1 MATWELSPL
10 QRHASS
16 VVLPDSRRLA
26 SVHKDRV
33 VLRDLETLKV
43 LRTWTLQLPTARPA
57 AQADSSSSSLNLAV
71 SPSAPFHLLVSSPR
85 HRVAFV
91 FHPDQDGVHA
101 RLDIGNEGAVAVDW
115 ARLGPDGDQVV
126 LCWSAH
132 HLRLSLFRLSD
143 PSNALQILNP
153 KHSHPHGYTFRPD
166 GAFLAV
172 LERHNSRDVI
182 GVYSTSAWSL
192 MRTIPLQEP
201 NSDLADLTWSPCG
214 RYLAAWSALTEYT
227 LHVLTPDGR
236 LLSTFSPY
244 AAVTPP
250 APTSSTSSRAALRKP
265 SAPAP
270 PPAPELSAHDRAR
283 QERSTAPFVG
293 LGIRCVRWAPDGEWL
308 AVGGWDGKVRILSRH
323 GWAAIAELGLPS
335 RVLDPVRV
343 WREPVGW
350 TGKTRSNGIIT
361 FEPDSLPQSLTPL
374 APNFAAA
381 VPRMGVAKLEWSPSG
396 RWIAVWDA
404 AHPHLVA
411 IYAFPLSS
419 ALAPSAS
426 TRPRLHTLLA
436 HAAPPSST
444 TSSTS
449 AASGVRA
456 LAWQPPV
463 VRDDE
468 DEDETLVVLAGEKK
482 GFTLWR
488 STADGSGVAECVGIP
503 ARADITFPV
512 SSLSFA
518 ADGRSLL
525 LSAPPAPTSAGG
537 TAGEGT
543 FCVAYPVWSDDVLL
557 EDDGAG
563 ERTCGS
569 QDGDGEGLERGDG
582 GA

>member
-16 VVLPDSRRLA
+16 LVLPDSRRLA

-33 VLRDLETLKV
+33 VLRDLETLRV
-43 LRTWTLQLPTARPA
+43 LRTWTLQLPATRPA
-57 AQADSSSSSLNLAV
+57 THNDSTSSSSLNLAV
-71 SPSAPFHLLVSSPR
+71 SPSAPFLLLVSAPR

-101 RLDIGNEGAVAVDW
+101 RLDIGHEGAVAVEW
-115 ARLGPDGDQVV
+115 ARLGPDGEQVV
-126 LCWSAH
+126 LCWSTH

-143 PSNALQILNP
+143 PGNALQILNP

-182 GVYSTSAWSL
+182 GVYSTSAWAL
-192 MRTIPLQEP
+192 MR
-201 NSDLADLTWSPCG
+201 
-214 RYLAAWSALTEYT
+214 YT
-227 LHVLTPDGR
+227 LHIITPDGR

-244 AAVTPP
+244 ATLAPP
-250 APTSSTSSRAALRKP
+250 APTSSSSSRAPLRKP
-265 SAPAP
+265 SAPAA

-293 LGIRCVRWAPDGEWL
+293 LGIRNVKWAPDGEWI

-323 GWAAIAELGLPS
+323 GWAAIAELGLPT

-350 TGKTRSNGIIT
+350 TEKTRGNGIVS

-374 APNFAAA
+374 AANSAAA

-404 AHPHLVA
+404 AHPQLVA

-419 ALAPSAS
+419 TLAPSAS

-436 HAAPPSST
+436 HAASPSST
-444 TSSTS
+444 TTSST
-449 AASGVRA
+449 SGVRA

-488 STADGSGVAECVGIP
+488 STADGVGVAECVGIP
-503 ARADITFPV
+503 ARADIPFPV
-512 SSLSFA
+512 SALSFA

-537 TAGEGT
+537 SAGEGT
-543 FCVAYPVWSDDVLL
+543 FCIAYPVWSDDVSL

-563 ERTCGS
+563 ERTWLAEE
-569 QDGDGEGLERGDG
+569 DGAGLEGDG